1 MMGKNNVEVH
11 CTFHFLWQLIAI
23 TNFQISEWL
32 FCNYFVFEVVTIVK
46 KGLKFEM
53 NIGRK
58 VH

>member
-1 MMGKNNVEVH
+1 MGLMMGKNNDEVQ

-46 KGLKFEM
+46 KGFE
-53 NIGRK
+53 
-58 VH
+58 V